1 MLTNTQIKEY
11 FEANNIEVIDDLPGP
26 VFQIGLVNES
36 YDFPASWKLIKNMD
50 HDIVRAQELKKYS
63 EVKTVQVKT
72 IGLDPGRINFYDD
85 KLTCLDRSEDELI
98 TDWIYDVI
106 EQIEYPKQ
114 IFIREYPVIKRIP
127 IYTLDGMKY
136 EEARIT
142 KGFAEKVFSLEDI
155 TEQEVTVVYGRV
167 YYEGM
172 K

>member
-1 MLTNTQIKEY
+1 MLTNKQIKEH

-26 VFQIGLVNES
+26 VFQIGLINENN
-36 YDFPASWKLIKNMD
+36 DFPPYYELFS
-50 HDIVRAQELKKYS
+50 DIGKYT

-72 IGLDPGRINFYDD
+72 ISLDPGRFNFYDN
-85 KLTCLDRSEDELI
+85 KLICVDRTEDELI
-98 TDWIYDVI
+98 TDWIYGVI
-106 EQIEYPKQ
+106 EQIEYPGQ
-114 IFIREYPVIKRIP
+114 IFILAYPSIKRLP

-136 EEARIT
+136 EEACMS
-142 KGFAEKVFSLEDI
+142 KGFTEKVFSLEDI